1 MKNLLVFVLLSINL
15 SGCIL
20 TKVISTPLRATGSV
34 VSVIP
39 VVGGGAQTILSST
52 ADTIDIVGIVLD

>member
-1 MKNLLVFVLLSINL
+1 MKNLLVFALLSINL

-20 TKVISTPLRATGSV
+20 TKVISTPLRVTGSV

-39 VVGGGAQTILSST
+39 IIGDGTQTILSST
-52 ADTIDIVGIVLD
+52 ADSIDIIGIVLD